1 MLEMFFHVFSIAYC
15 CQHIRCFHGPG
26 ESGEFGEFIAIA
38 IADLRHTS
46 FQIAL
51 SAAQSHIEQVRIEQR
66 QQDLVR
72 LEVAMAS
79 HGISGTE
86 WQVH

>member
-1 MLEMFFHVFSIAYC
+1 MYFWCIAA
-15 CQHIRCFHGPG
+15 I
-26 ESGEFGEFIAIA
+26 SDVSMALVSLVSSVNNAIA

-72 LEVAMAS
+72 LEVAVAS